1 MWGGKGDA
9 DRLEAHT
16 RGERKEC
23 VCQTRARRQTTPP
36 TCLYND
42 SHHPSPQMDDALI
55 GKGAW
60 DCDAGRP
67 IAPDKQVSTSPAPFP
82 SSCGRKERK

>member
-1 MWGGKGDA
+1 
-9 DRLEAHT
+9 
-16 RGERKEC
+16 
-23 VCQTRARRQTTPP
+23 
-36 TCLYND
+36 
-42 SHHPSPQMDDALI
+42 MDDALI